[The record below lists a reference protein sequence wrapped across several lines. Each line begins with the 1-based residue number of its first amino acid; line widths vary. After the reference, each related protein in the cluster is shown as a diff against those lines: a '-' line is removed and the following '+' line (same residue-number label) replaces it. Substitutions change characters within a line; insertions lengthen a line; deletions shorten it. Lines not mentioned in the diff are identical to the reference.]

1 MHILNIFNFHSLCKL
16 KIVIIRIDF
25 MINMAGCGRDCF
37 WDNFFNDQNCDFMF
51 FVKGT
56 YDRATG
62 NFFEE
67 KVDLI
72 EVLS

>member
-1 MHILNIFNFHSLCKL
+1 
-16 KIVIIRIDF
+16 

-62 NFFEE
+62 KFFEE